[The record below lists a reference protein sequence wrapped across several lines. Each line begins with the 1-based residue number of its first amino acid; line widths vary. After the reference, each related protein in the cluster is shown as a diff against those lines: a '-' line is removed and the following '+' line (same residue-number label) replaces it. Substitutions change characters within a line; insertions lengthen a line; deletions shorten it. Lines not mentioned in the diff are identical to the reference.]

1 MKEGYLGNLIVF
13 LKKFCPFEAMKVTFF
28 SPFHSLVSIG
38 KTTDQPIEKKGSMKN
53 FDLGLIWTLS
63 QGINFGK

>member
-1 MKEGYLGNLIVF
+1 MCQADKFWILKSNTHMKEGYLGNLIVF

-38 KTTDQPIEKKGSMKN
+38 KSTHQPIEKKGLDEK
-53 FDLGLIWTLS
+53 F
-63 QGINFGK
+63 